1 MKNSILAS
9 VLAIGIAT
17 AGLSYAYGGEGCG
30 WGDSNDMMDR
40 GEGWGMM
47 SDDYGGMGPG
57 MMGGGRSG
65 MGPGMMDNQRAYNN
79 SLGGVR
85 FGPNG
90 SQNGWTSENY
100 QKFMND
106 TVQLRKEMHDKRFD
120 YQEARRDP
128 KTTKAQLA
136 EFEKAVIDLRYKIA
150 EKADQYCQTPPAK

>member
-1 MKNSILAS
+1 MKIILVS

-17 AGLSYAYGGEGCG
+17 AGLAYAHGGGCG
-30 WGDSNDMMDR
+30 YSDSYDMMGGR
-40 GEGWGMM
+40 TGRGMM
-47 SDDYGGMGPG
+47 SDDHGGMGAG
-57 MMGGGRSG
+57 MMGDGRG
-65 MGPGMMDNQRAYNN
+65 MGPGMMDNQRGYNN

-100 QKFMND
+100 QKFLND

-128 KTTKAQLA
+128 KTTKTQLA
-136 EFEKAVIDLRYKIA
+136 EIEKAVIDLRYKIE
-150 EKADQYCQTPPAK
+150 EKADQYCQTPSPK